1 MVLAQILQD
10 NAFANALENSDEEN
24 IKIECDAAIRRAVL
38 AVDDVEL
45 TKAYFDVSAFHNRL
59 HKEVLAQ
66 ATEQAALTPKQLYEA
81 ALPELIGL
89 IEQSEIYLS
98 CVTGI
103 QMCWMPRKNFQ
114 QNWTNC
120 CPV

>member
-1 MVLAQILQD
+1 MLPVRTAPTADVYKRQ
-10 NAFANALENSDEEN
+10 
-24 IKIECDAAIRRAVL
+24 VL

-66 ATEQAALTPKQLYEA
+66 ATEQAALTPKQLYDA

-89 IEQSEIYLS
+89 IEQSEIYPFLRDRDTCLLYTS
-98 CVTGI
+98 HCQRRHPFNALCVHPG
-103 QMCWMPRKNFQ
+103 FL
-114 QNWTNC
+114 
-120 CPV
+120 